1 VYENRFE
8 MYKSYFER
16 GNVAYLFATI
26 GVFLFLYIGNKVH
39 KPFPWVIV
47 STFIGIFI
55 G

>member
-1 VYENRFE
+1 

-16 GNVAYLFATI
+16 GEVYYLLASI
-26 GVFLFLYIGNKVH
+26 CVFLFLYIGNKLH